1 MPACAS
7 YAAATGRLRL
17 PGGLVSVPN
26 RPWREVSTVSS
37 AMGHQVRLWSS
48 DVAGRLSRAIGVRTA
63 NVVGRLGSVLI
74 VMLTLVG
81 GPRPIVAAPQ
91 SEASSH
97 GVKRDERLNFNIP
110 SQPLTDALYAY
121 TSISGVEALA
131 PGELLANLRSA
142 QIRGTFTAKARSI
155 AALQSCSE
163 ARTAC
168 LR

>member
-63 NVVGRLGSVLI
+63 NVVGRLGSMDI
-74 VMLTLVG
+74 
-81 GPRPIVAAPQ
+81 PPAAARPLQFALPNAEGRRRDA
-91 SEASSH
+91 SE
-97 GVKRDERLNFNIP
+97 LNAITN
-110 SQPLTDALYAY
+110 
-121 TSISGVEALA
+121 
-131 PGELLANLRSA
+131 
-142 QIRGTFTAKARSI
+142 
-155 AALQSCSE
+155 
-163 ARTAC
+163 
-168 LR
+168 